1 MSKWS
6 TVMVADIRGNWSM
19 QIISA
24 PAEADHDIAVQW
36 AREVLADPFTRILD
50 TETTELDG
58 WVCEF
63 SMINA
68 QGGTLFDTVLN
79 PLAYISDGAFNVHG
93 ISQTEAEMAPTFRQ
107 SIALSD
113 SMFHWA
119 RIICWNAPFDQ
130 KMIEKEL
137 MRAGRSPLQKDW
149 QCAMRM
155 YGQWKGEL
163 NAHGTYRWHKL
174 EGGHRALGD
183 CLAVLERLNEM
194 AQG

>member
-1 MSKWS
+1 
-6 TVMVADIRGNWSM
+6 MVAERKGNWFM
-19 QIISA
+19 QIIS
-24 PAEADHDIAVQW
+24 PPSEADHQIAVEW
-36 AREVLADPFTRILD
+36 ARGVLADPFTRILD
-50 TETTELDG
+50 TETTDLDG

-63 SMINA
+63 SMINN

-79 PLAYISDGAFNVHG
+79 PLAPISDEAYKVHG
-93 ISQTEAEMAPTFRQ
+93 ISNDEAYMAPTFKK

-113 SMFHWA
+113 TMFHWG
-119 RIICWNAPFDQ
+119 RTICWNAPFDY
-130 KMIEKEL
+130 KMVSKEL
-137 MRAGRSPLQKDW
+137 KRAGRLSIPDNW
-149 QCAMRM
+149 ECAMRM

-163 NAHGTYRWHKL
+163 NQYGTYKWYKL